1 MQKDGHAFRLNR
13 QSKLDLG
20 LIFLMLAKT
29 ARISNSADFAKA
41 TKSGL
46 RSTTNSLV
54 GYLHLSNSNEVARC
68 GLIINK
74 SVGNSVVRHSVAR
87 KIRHSISANLTT
99 LPTGSLLVLR
109 ALPTATKNN
118 LQKETD
124 EVIIKLLK
132 KAKERSSVTP

>member
-1 MQKDGHAFRLNR
+1 
-13 QSKLDLG
+13 
-20 LIFLMLAKT
+20 MLAKT

-54 GYLHLSNSNEVARC
+54 GYLHLSNSGETPRC

-87 KIRHSISANLTT
+87 KIRHIIAEHLSS
-99 LPTGSLLVLR
+99 LPTGSLLVIR
-109 ALPTATKNN
+109 ALPASNVSN
-118 LQKETD
+118 LKLETD
-124 EVIIKLLK
+124 ELIVKLLK
-132 KAKERSSVTP
+132 KVEQRSAVSS